1 MARDSFDVNIKTT
14 GPMFD
19 PALLSHLQP
28 IINNGLLDIAILEGS
43 NKVKEQLWGPRTKPA
58 YLAST
63 PSERHGAYSRNLRN
77 HVFARLVSNNITRV
91 DTGGPT
97 GGKDIVYASK
107 VEALYGMFANTKQD
121 LNRNSV
127 QLGDKY
133 IGQPI
138 IDLLNTELKP

>member
-43 NKVKEQLWGPRTKPA
+43 NKVKEQLWGPRTKSA

-63 PSERHGAYSRNLRN
+63 PSERHAIRSSWG
-77 HVFARLVSNNITRV
+77 T
-91 DTGGPT
+91 
-97 GGKDIVYASK
+97 
-107 VEALYGMFANTKQD
+107 NTSGSQS
-121 LNRNSV
+121 LT
-127 QLGDKY
+127 Y
-133 IGQPI
+133 
-138 IDLLNTELKP
+138 

>member
-1 MARDSFDVNIKTT
+1 MAKDSFNVNIKTT

-19 PALLSHLQP
+19 PELLSHLQP

-43 NKVKEQLWGPRTKPA
+43 NKVKEQLWGPRTKEA
-58 YLAST
+58 YQKA
-63 PSERHGAYSRNLRN
+63 PRSEKHGAFTRNLRN
-77 HVFARLVSNNITRV
+77 HVFARFVSNNITRV

-97 GGKDIVYASK
+97 GGKDIEYASK
-107 VEALYGMFANTKQD
+107 IEALYGMFANTKRD

-138 IDLLNTELKP
+138 IDLLNTGMKP

>member
-1 MARDSFDVNIKTT
+1 MARDSFNVIIKTT

-19 PALLSHLQP
+19 PELLSHLQP

-43 NKVKEQLWGPRTKPA
+43 NKVKEQLWGPRTKSA

-63 PSERHGAYSRNLRN
+63 PSERHGAYTRNLRN
-77 HVFARLVSNNITRV
+77 HVFARFVSNNKTRV

-97 GGKDIVYASK
+97 GGKDIEYASK
-107 VEALYGMFANTKQD
+107 VEALYGMFANTKRD

-138 IDLLNTELKP
+138 IDLLNTGMKP